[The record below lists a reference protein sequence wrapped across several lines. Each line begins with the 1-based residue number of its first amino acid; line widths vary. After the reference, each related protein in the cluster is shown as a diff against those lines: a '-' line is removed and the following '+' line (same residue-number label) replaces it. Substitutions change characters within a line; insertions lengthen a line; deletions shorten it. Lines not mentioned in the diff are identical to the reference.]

1 MNTPEL
7 LHLTNRLSYTEMTLP
22 TDLAVDSSSEEAD
35 VVHRVFAGR
44 RWQDCPWYLFDLD
57 PALVSAVERE
67 FTIRLAWGYIAAGK
81 SSEDVLNRLA
91 DRVEPFALS
100 GLDAALEAEVRL
112 LLSA

>member
-1 MNTPEL
+1 
-7 LHLTNRLSYTEMTLP
+7 MTLP

-112 LLSA
+112 LLSAYKSDDSWREAPSDTR